1 MINNTKV
8 FCWFLI
14 LVFVIFVV
22 FYPVMI
28 RVTRHNGPHTI
39 NAVLVE
45 RRSLLSRS
53 GDLTEIKCKEMIMPE
68 LSDGELS
75 IGDPN
80 SMLRPNYISNIT
92 VFNLSRI

>member
-1 MINNTKV
+1 MRTGIIAQGHRRISAEV
-8 FCWFLI
+8 S
-14 LVFVIFVV
+14 
-22 FYPVMI
+22 
-28 RVTRHNGPHTI
+28 TI
-39 NAVLVE
+39 VKLD
-45 RRSLLSRS
+45 RGLKQ
-53 GDLTEIKCKEMIMPE
+53 IKCKEMIMPE